1 MVKRLFSTHWKS
13 STQPRKQRKYRYNA
27 PLHVKQKMLHVH
39 LAPSLRSVYGTRQLQ
54 VRKGD
59 KVRILRGQFRKKE
72 GKVERVNLKR
82 ERVFV
87 HGVELVKHD
96 GTKVLYPLAPSNLL
110 LIDLDL
116 SDKKRKGKLERAK
129 AKGKEAAKKEMKGKE
144 PKEEK
149 QKSPA
154 PSHKSE

>member
-1 MVKRLFSTHWKS
+1 MVKRLFSTSWKR

-39 LAPSLRSVYGTRQLQ
+39 LSPSLRSVYGTRQLQ

-116 SDKKRKGKLERAK
+116 GDKKRKAKLEKRK
-129 AKGKEAAKKEMKGKE
+129 AEGAKKGL
-144 PKEEK
+144 KEEK
-149 QKSPA
+149 LKPRA
-154 PSHKSE
+154 KKAEEKTRP